1 MFKRKVY
8 YLVIFCLL
16 IVILVGCSGNPVIP
30 PTPEPDIDVYQEK
43 TNEGGVANISFEDN
57 NEEMINLQ
65 IKTTDNK
72 TLELLED
79 IDVDLIQNENG
90 ELVLFLTDPEGIY
103 LSKIVNLGLSKN
115 YYKKKGLKDLIDFYS
130 IAEKLV
136 KIIQAL
142 TSDALDEYPPQIVDQ
157 SIFDYFKDE
166 YLIFSGRFPL
176 SELKYSWETGMGNIG
191 GAILGLVLPVKPSVV
206 SIAIDGV
213 DLADTF
219 MRADLVKK
227 LQLKG
232 YQDDDILE
240 LYYYSTSSSDIY
252 KIPTP
257 YIIPMGQ
264 PGEFTRPVITD
275 IDYDIFVE
283 ENEEIE
289 IKCFASDRDDSGALD
304 YTWLCDKG
312 EITSG
317 NKSEKITWKAPEV
330 GSYPSHI
337 TCYFSCKVKDED
349 GLSDKLDFIIYV
361 KDWFVND
368 NHDPEIISLTPN
380 PDTVGTYPSSAE
392 ITCNAHDQDGNDED
406 LIYKWSASAGYFYGD
421 TDKSKVEWLAPFNPG
436 ICTITCKVTD
446 IFGGTDTESTNI
458 NVEETPPSP
467 VTLIGL
473 NVFPNV
479 MSFSDIG
486 LEKDIDYIEI
496 FWSDATQY
504 CIMESQATYESLDP
518 SVAIF
523 TGVEIVKIKS
533 VGEGDTQIKVSYTD
547 SNNVTKYNYID
558 VNVEVEGEPPTLTY
572 PTVTTVKATNITETS
587 ARLYGNITDTGGEN
601 CNKRGFVLQDNTLG
615 TVVGTIY
622 TTGSYSTGEYY
633 QTWTELT
640 PGHNYRFA
648 AYAGNSFGED
658 SAGWGI

>member
-115 YYKKKGLKDLIDFYS
+115 YYREKGVEDLIPFYS

-136 KIIQAL
+136 KIYQAL

-157 SIFDYFKDE
+157 SIFNYFKDE
-166 YLIFSGRFPL
+166 YLIYSGRFPL
-176 SELKYSWETGMGNIG
+176 SELKYSWETAMGSTG
-191 GAILGLVLPVKPSVV
+191 GAVLGLVIKVGSAAV
-206 SIAIDGV
+206 SMAIDGV

-219 MRADLVKK
+219 MRAEFVKK
-227 LQLKG
+227 LQSKG

-240 LYYYSTSSSDIY
+240 LYYSTSFSNAINPSAY
-252 KIPTP
+252 KIPIP
-257 YIIPMGQ
+257 YIIPMGD
-264 PGEFTRPVITD
+264 PGEFTRPIITD
-275 IDYDIFVE
+275 IDYDIFVK

-289 IKCFASDRDDSGALD
+289 IKCFAHDRDDSGALD
-304 YTWLCDKG
+304 YTWSCGNKG

-330 GSYPSHI
+330 GSYPNHI
-337 TCYFSCKVKDED
+337 TCYFSCEVED
-349 GLSDKLDFIIYV
+349 QDGFSDKEEFIIYV

-368 NHDPEIISLTPN
+368 NHDPEIISLTPDPESVGIW
-380 PDTVGTYPSSAE
+380 PDSSE
-392 ITCNAHDQDGNDED
+392 ITCNAHDPDGNDED
-406 LIYKWSASAGYFYGD
+406 LIYKWSKSAGYFKGD
-421 TDKSKVEWLAPFNPG
+421 TDKSKIIWEAPFSPG

-446 IFGGTDTESTNI
+446 IFGGTATEPTNI
-458 NVEETPPSP
+458 NVEETPPPP

-486 LEKDIDYIEI
+486 LVKDINYIEI
-496 FWSDATQY
+496 FLSDATQY

-558 VNVEVEGEPPTLTY
+558 VHVEVEEEPPTLTY

-601 CNKRGFVLQDNTLG
+601 CNERVMREGLSCRIIPWEQ
-615 TVVGTIY
+615 
-622 TTGSYSTGEYY
+622 
-633 QTWTELT
+633 
-640 PGHNYRFA
+640 
-648 AYAGNSFGED
+648 
-658 SAGWGI
+658 